1 MFYYNTD
8 QSVINKYEAVM
19 PKIVDKEAKK
29 LSILHAAMHVFARQ
43 GVVKTKMIDI
53 ARYAGVGKGTIYEY
67 FRSKEEIFNSAY
79 QYFFED
85 VENALQQVVA
95 SKGDPVVKL
104 EMIVQRSCNM
114 LLHDGGEFAGIMM
127 EFWAEGVRN
136 KDKEVLD
143 IINLKN
149 IYETYRRLIID
160 ILDEGIQQQVFRK
173 VDVISVAAIF
183 IGALDGLL
191 LQWIM
196 DHQKIDIQKASTA
209 MVECFVNGLKK

>member
-1 MFYYNTD
+1 
-8 QSVINKYEAVM
+8 M

-29 LSILHAAMHVFARQ
+29 LAILHASMHVFARQ

-53 ARYAGVGKGTIYEY
+53 ARYAGIGKGTIYEY
-67 FRSKEEIFNSAY
+67 FRSKEEIFTSAY

-85 VENALQQVVA
+85 VEQALQQVVA
-95 SKGDPVVKL
+95 SKGDPVAKL

-160 ILDEGIQQQVFRK
+160 ILNEGIELQVFRK
-173 VDVISVAAIF
+173 VDVMSVAAIF

-196 DHQKIDIQKASTA
+196 DRQTINIENASTA
-209 MVECFVNGLKK
+209 MVECFVNGLKL